1 MPKVSKRE
9 VKKAIKEEGTMAMP
23 AVTPAATLTPTV
35 HFSAEF
41 APGRFVVYSR
51 YNEQDWIHVREYV
64 TYGER
69 VYPSKKGVAFTP
81 ARLRTLMNRIGE
93 IDEQFKQVN
102 ATAAYKV
109 EQSTYKTHLGAAI

>member
-1 MPKVSKRE
+1 MPKVNKRE
-9 VKKAIKEEGTMAMP
+9 VKKAIKEEEVMSMP
-23 AVTPAATLTPTV
+23 AVIPAAMSTSTSTV

-51 YNEQDWIHVREYV
+51 YNEQDLIHVREYV

-69 VYPSKKGVAFTP
+69 TYPSKKGVALTP
-81 ARLRTLMNRIGE
+81 VRLRTLMNKMEE
-93 IDEQFKQVN
+93 IDEQLKQTN

-109 EQSTYKTHLGAAI
+109 EQSAYK